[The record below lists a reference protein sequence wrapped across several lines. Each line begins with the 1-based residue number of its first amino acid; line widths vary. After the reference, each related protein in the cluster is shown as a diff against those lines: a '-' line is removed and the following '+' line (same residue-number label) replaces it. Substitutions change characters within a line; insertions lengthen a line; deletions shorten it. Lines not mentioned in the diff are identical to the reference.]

1 MLVKDI
7 LANENFELA
16 NNVGVDRE
24 VKGMYTCDLLSH
36 AMAKAKEDNVFI
48 TVHNNLNSLAVASLL
63 DLGCVIIPDNIR
75 VDEEFI
81 QRADREDVAVLLTKL
96 NAVQII
102 LKLDELGL
110 K

>member
-110 K
+110 R